1 MKSLKKLTIRP
12 FGGQKILMLITALL
26 TTFTLSAQNYPS
38 GKNILN
44 KVDENMSA
52 DSRVLTVRMEIN
64 AARGTRTMES
74 KSWGIGNRKAFTEY
88 LSPAREK
95 GTKMLKLDNQL
106 WIYSPSADRVVQIS
120 GHMLRQSVMGS
131 DMSYEDMMTDRPLLE
146 QYRADVTGEETID
159 GRKCWV
165 VNLTAFVNDVNYASQ
180 KMWVDE
186 ERYVPLKVEL
196 FAKGG
201 KLLKRITFADVQRMQ
216 GRWYP
221 KTFVYK
227 DVLKEGKGTKVT
239 ILDIQFDVTIPAS
252 VFNKGN
258 LK

>member
-1 MKSLKKLTIRP
+1 MNSKNKQINLHFRGKGVL
-12 FGGQKILMLITALL
+12 FILLFSIAS
-26 TTFTLSAQNYPS
+26 FAQNYPS
-38 GKNILN
+38 GKSILD
-44 KVDENMSA
+44 KVDNNMSSK
-52 DSRVLTVRMEIN
+52 SRVLTSKMEIN
-64 AARGTRTMES
+64 STRGIRTMES
-74 KSWGIGNRKAFTEY
+74 KSWSVGSKKSFTEY
-88 LSPAREK
+88 LAPAREK

-106 WIYSPSADRVVQIS
+106 WIYSPSTDRVIQIS

-146 QYRADVTGEETID
+146 QYKAEVIGEEVVD
-159 GRKCWV
+159 GRNCWLV
-165 VNLTAFVNDVNYASQ
+165 KLTAIVTDVNYSSQ

-186 ERYVPLKVEL
+186 ERYVPLIVEL

-201 KLLKRITFADVQRMQ
+201 KLLKRITFNDVQRVQ
-216 GRWYP
+216 NRWYP

-227 DVLKEGKGTKVT
+227 DMLKDGKGTKMM
-239 ILDIQFDVTIPAS
+239 IEEMQLDVTIPDN